1 MIKEKIK
8 ETENIIVTGLAYKN
22 NMVIHRP
29 SKAMQRR
36 LNPRDEHLGNPL
48 VVGSLNLF

>member
-1 MIKEKIK
+1 MIKEKMS
-8 ETENIIVTGLAYKN
+8 EMENIIVTGLAWKN
-22 NMVIHRP
+22 NIVVHRP
-29 SKAMQRR
+29 SKAIQRR